1 MLFTQSTEAGIQL
14 ENALILSPED
24 FAKVS
29 IPANAAR
36 VSNWAK
42 EMNVS
47 VNFNQQPNSDFNC
60 FIGIMTDERV
70 SEEQLNKEKK
80 FLKTTGNALMQFIEN
95 LPAKEEDASRESIVR
110 AVIDDITKKYAE
122 TIEKVV
128 GEEVFVHV
136 AIIRKSSVE

>member
-80 FLKTTGNALMQFIEN
+80 FLKTTGNALMQFIEG
-95 LPAKEEDASRESIVR
+95 LPAKEEEACCEADVRIAVNALTAKYTEELEMIVGEPVFVRVTIVR
-110 AVIDDITKKYAE
+110 KSDIQ
-122 TIEKVV
+122 
-128 GEEVFVHV
+128 
-136 AIIRKSSVE
+136 

>member
-47 VNFNQQPNSDFNC
+47 VNFNQQPDSDFNC

-95 LPAKEEDASRESIVR
+95 LPAKEENAHREAIVR
-110 AVIDDITKKYAE
+110 TAINDITKKYSE
-122 TIEKVV
+122 TVEKII

>member
-95 LPAKEEDASRESIVR
+95 LPAKEENARHEADVR
-110 AVIDDITKKYAE
+110 TAVSALTKKYAE
-122 TIEKVV
+122 DVEKAV

>member
-1 MLFTQSTEAGIQL
+1 
-14 ENALILSPED
+14 
-24 FAKVS
+24 
-29 IPANAAR
+29 
-36 VSNWAK
+36 
-42 EMNVS
+42 MNVS

-110 AVIDDITKKYAE
+110 TVIDDITKKYAE

-136 AIIRKSSVE
+136 VIIRKSSVE